1 MQASNRIVSF
11 QEIEYMQLSPTDPRL
26 IIGIV
31 VLVVIIAIV
40 VAVIMRER
48 KKKTERLR
56 SRFGSEYDR
65 TVTERGSERNAQ
77 ATLAAREDR
86 VEHLKIHDLAPVER
100 ERFLSE
106 WQSVQSRFVDHPRG
120 SVIEA
125 DELVASLMHA
135 RGYPVADFE
144 QRAADISVNHPRVVE
159 NYRSAHAIA
168 QRPVSTEITTE
179 DMRTAMLQYRA
190 LFDELLQVN
199 VPSNVAAI
207 A

>member
-1 MQASNRIVSF
+1 
-11 QEIEYMQLSPTDPRL
+11 MQLNPSDPRL

-31 VLVVIIAIV
+31 ALVVIIAVV
-40 VAVIMRER
+40 VAILVRER
-48 KKKTERLR
+48 RKKTEHLR
-56 SRFGSEYDR
+56 AHFGSEYER
-65 TVTERGSERNAQ
+65 TVLERGSERNAE
-77 ATLAAREDR
+77 AALAAREER
-86 VEHLKIHDLAPVER
+86 VESLKIHDLAPAER
-100 ERFLSE
+100 VRFLTE
-106 WQSVQSRFVDHPRG
+106 WQTVQSRFVDHPRG
-120 SVIEA
+120 AVIEA
-125 DELVASLMHA
+125 DDLVASLMNA

-168 QRPVSTEITTE
+168 QRPTSTEITTE

-199 VPSNVAAI
+199 VHHDVAAV

>member
-1 MQASNRIVSF
+1 
-11 QEIEYMQLSPTDPRL
+11 MQLNPTDPRL

-31 VLVVIIAIV
+31 ALVVIIAV
-40 VAVIMRER
+40 VAVILVQARR
-48 KKKTERLR
+48 KKTERLR
-56 SRFGSEYDR
+56 ARFGSEYER
-65 TVTERGSERNAQ
+65 TVLERGSERNAQ
-77 ATLAAREDR
+77 AALAAREER
-86 VEHLKIHDLAPVER
+86 VEHLKIHDLAPAER
-100 ERFLSE
+100 ERFLTE
-106 WQSVQSRFVDHPRG
+106 WQTVQSRFVDHPRG

-125 DELVASLMHA
+125 DELVASLMQA

-168 QRPVSTEITTE
+168 QRPTSTEITTE

-199 VPSNVAAI
+199 VHHDTAVAV
-207 A
+207 

>member
-1 MQASNRIVSF
+1 
-11 QEIEYMQLSPTDPRL
+11 MQLNPSDPRL

-31 VLVVIIAIV
+31 ALVVIIAVV
-40 VAVIMRER
+40 VAILVRER
-48 KKKTERLR
+48 RKKTERLR
-56 SRFGSEYDR
+56 ARFGSEYER
-65 TVTERGSERNAQ
+65 TVLERGSERNAQ
-77 ATLAAREDR
+77 AALAAREER
-86 VEHLKIHDLAPVER
+86 VESLKIHDLAPAER
-100 ERFLSE
+100 ERFLNE
-106 WQSVQSRFVDHPRG
+106 WQLVQSRFVDHPRG

-135 RGYPVADFE
+135 RGYPVVDFE

-168 QRPVSTEITTE
+168 QRPSSTEITTE

-199 VPSNVAAI
+199 ARNEAAVTV
-207 A
+207 

>member
-1 MQASNRIVSF
+1 
-11 QEIEYMQLSPTDPRL
+11 MQLNSSDPRL

-31 VLVVIIAIV
+31 ALVVIIAVV
-40 VAVIMRER
+40 VAILVRER
-48 KKKTERLR
+48 RKKTERLR
-56 SRFGSEYDR
+56 ARFGSEYER
-65 TVTERGSERNAQ
+65 TVLERGSERNAQ
-77 ATLAAREDR
+77 AALAAREER
-86 VEHLKIHDLAPVER
+86 VESLKIHDLAPAER
-100 ERFLSE
+100 ERFLNE
-106 WQSVQSRFVDHPRG
+106 WQLVQSRFVDHPRG

-135 RGYPVADFE
+135 RGYPVVDFE

-168 QRPVSTEITTE
+168 QRPSSTEITTE

-199 VPSNVAAI
+199 VRHDVAAV